1 MNPTLWLLV
10 AIVAPVATGLC
21 TLLLPRPAIAL
32 RMVITLIGPATAF
45 AIVASLLAQTPPDQA
60 VPTQTLAWIPTLQM
74 NFSFLLDGLG
84 AFFALL
90 VAGIGCLI
98 VLYARGY
105 FGPDPDALYRFYPT
119 LGFFTTAMLGL
130 VMSDNMLT
138 TVLFW
143 EMTSISSFLLI
154 GWDRYD
160 KEAVRLAMQAFFTT
174 GLGGLGLLGGVLL
187 LGATIDHWTWSEVV
201 LHFRYHPE
209 AMSQPGV
216 LGAFFLMMFG
226 AMTKSAQVPWHF
238 WLPGAM
244 AAPTPVS
251 AYLHSATMVKAGVYL
266 TARLFPA
273 LGAAVNPETGLQAA
287 DLVWWP
293 LLIIPVG
300 AITMTAG
307 ALIAINQHDLK
318 KIFAY
323 TTVSQ
328 LGLLMTM
335 YGLGGLTYTYHDH
348 ALPVIDLDITQI
360 ANHAFYKAPLFIIAG
375 ALGHVLSRNLTELH
389 GAFFK
394 RPAMCLTL
402 LLAGF
407 ALAGLPGSISFQAK
421 ELFLYAIY
429 HSGQTLGSFWLVL
442 MAMAIVTAACNVGI
456 FVRLATTVLGLPGSV
471 GNASDRDTPPAAHH
485 APVAAHAHDAHAH
498 DAHAH
503 APHAHDAHDA
513 HDDAH
518 AHAEHVHDK
527 PGSPWAWLIWLPG
540 LVIVLPQFVGG
551 LFPSLWMAV
560 FGPLETNAHYF
571 LGEHG
576 HYDTLPTVLYAI
588 THPGVPLLC
597 SGIAILAGVVLG
609 LSPAFRGVFRDPANG
624 VYPAMYSAA
633 VDGGRLAFHAIQTG
647 NLRHYLVLV
656 LFAMLIG
663 VGAAVWLDPGMGPP
677 VLEAFASAGE
687 YWPGI
692 CLAVIVCV
700 LAVAMPIAK
709 DRLVR
714 VLLLGGT
721 GMGVVGMYVIYQAPD
736 LALTQLMVE
745 IISVLLFVLVLRLL
759 PRKGDEPTGGVFWRA
774 GLAIVSGA
782 AVGWITLVTAMTDRS
797 GMFVNNWPLGEFF
810 ARSTYD
816 GTALT
821 DGRGGGGANVV
832 NVILVDFRGF
842 DTFGEICVLA
852 LAALGVFSLLTGR
865 RPKAI

>member
-1 MNPTLWLLV
+1 MTDTLWLLV
-10 AIVAPVATGLC
+10 AIAAPVATGLL
-21 TLLLPRPAIAL
+21 TLLLPRPAIAA
-32 RMVITLIGPATAF
+32 RMFITLLGPASAF
-45 AIVASLLAQTPPDQA
+45 GIVAWLLTQTAPADA
-60 VPTQTLAWIPTLQM
+60 TPTDTLAWIPTLEM

-105 FGPDPDALYRFYPT
+105 FGPDPDSLYRFYPT

-130 VMSDNMLT
+130 VTSDYTLT

-187 LGATIDHWTWSEVV
+187 LGATIDAWTWTETVAYFQ
-201 LHFRYHPE
+201 HHPD
-209 AMSQPGV
+209 MLTSGSV

-226 AMTKSAQVPWHF
+226 AMTKSAQAPWHF

-251 AYLHSATMVKAGVYL
+251 AFLHSATMVKAGVYL
-266 TARLFPA
+266 TGRLFPA
-273 LGAAVNPETGLQAA
+273 LGSVAAGDHGDAGL
-287 DLVWWP
+287 LGLGWWP
-293 LLIIPVG
+293 LLIVPIG

-348 ALPVIDLDITQI
+348 ALAVIDLDITQI

-375 ALGHVLSRNLTELH
+375 ALGHVLSRNITELH

-394 RPAMCLTL
+394 RPAMCITL

-429 HSGQTLGSFWLVL
+429 HSYQAIGSFWLVL
-442 MAMAIVTAACNVGI
+442 MAMAIVTAACNVAI
-456 FVRLATTVLGLPGSV
+456 FVRLATTVLGLPGSM
-471 GNASDRDTPPAAHH
+471 GDDKLADPHH
-485 APVAAHAHDAHAH
+485 HDN
-498 DAHAH
+498 HAH
-503 APHAHDAHDA
+503 AAHGDDAHDE
-513 HDDAH
+513 HDDDH
-518 AHAEHVHDK
+518 GHHEHYHDK
-527 PGSPWAWLIWLPG
+527 PGSPWSWLIWLPG
-540 LVIVLPQFVGG
+540 LIIVLPQFIGG
-551 LFPSLWMAV
+551 FFPSVWMSF
-560 FGPLETNAHYF
+560 FGPLEANTNYF

-576 HYDTLPTVLYAI
+576 HYDKLPSVLYAV
-588 THPGVPLLC
+588 THPGIPLMC
-597 SGIAILAGVVLG
+597 SGIAIATGVAIG
-609 LSPAFRGVFRDPANG
+609 FSPAFRKVFKDPANLI
-624 VYPAMYSAA
+624 YPGMYSAA
-633 VDGGRLAFHAIQTG
+633 VDGGRLAFHSIQTG
-647 NLRHYLVLV
+647 NLRHYLVMVIFALLV
-656 LFAMLIG
+656 GF
-663 VGAAVWLDPGMGPP
+663 VAAVWLDPGMVEP
-677 VLEAFASAGE
+677 VFVSFARAGE

-692 CLAVIVCV
+692 CLAVVVCC
-700 LAVAMPIAK
+700 LAIAMPIAR

-721 GMGVVGMYVIYQAPD
+721 GMGVVSLYIIYQAPD

-759 PRKGDEPTGGVFWRA
+759 PRKGDEPSTGVFWR
-774 GLAIVSGA
+774 LAISIAVGV
-782 AVGWITLVTAMTDRS
+782 AVGWMTLITATTDRTDL
-797 GMFVNNWPLGEFF
+797 FVNDWTLGEFF
-810 ARSTYD
+810 ARYTYE
-816 GTALT
+816 GHAIT
-821 DGRGGGGANVV
+821 DGRGGGGDNIV

-865 RPKAI
+865 RPKTV